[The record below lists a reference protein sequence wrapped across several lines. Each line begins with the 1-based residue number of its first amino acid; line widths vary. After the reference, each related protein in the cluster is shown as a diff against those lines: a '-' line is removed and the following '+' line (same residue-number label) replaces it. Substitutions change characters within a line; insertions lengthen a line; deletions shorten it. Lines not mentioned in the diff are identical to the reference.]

1 MDCFYFTFLFITLS
15 EIFLFYF
22 PFHYTVRNLS
32 VLLSFSLNFYCLTF
46 LQLAEISFLPSL
58 FNTTSTMFSSYY
70 LHFYDTDHLNV
81 FPFTISQKTTLSDIF
96 IFFFSLS
103 LHCPTFLY
111 FIPIIALSHILV
123 YLFLSFFNYTV
134 RQFSNFKISY
144 LYHCQQIL
152 FFPLDIEP
160 FTQSGAEQTLKKES
174 TRKFAKMFMNF
185 IWSQYIVQK
194 LTSAVQDMS
203 ELDYCMAVHDRSE

>member
-1 MDCFYFTFLFITLS
+1 MYNFARSYSFHWMECFYFTFLFITLS

-152 FFPLDIEP
+152 FF
-160 FTQSGAEQTLKKES
+160 S
-174 TRKFAKMFMNF
+174 TRHWTFYAKWGRANVKERKY
-185 IWSQYIVQK
+185 SQI
-194 LTSAVQDMS
+194 
-203 ELDYCMAVHDRSE
+203 C